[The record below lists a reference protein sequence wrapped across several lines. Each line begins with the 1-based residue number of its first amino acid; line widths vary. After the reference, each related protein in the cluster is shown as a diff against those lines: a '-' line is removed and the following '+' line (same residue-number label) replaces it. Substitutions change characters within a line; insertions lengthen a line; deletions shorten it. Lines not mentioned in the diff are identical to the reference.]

1 MSPRSRLLA
10 LVATALGVWLTRGQ
24 LVTTNEALVVSPVL
38 RVASVGSRLPRSA
51 DSSGSP
57 RVAQSLPV
65 RASLEEGLSDPF
77 ALPRVA
83 VKVPPPPAPIVI
95 ASVQPGPPAPPPA
108 PRVPY
113 RFVGLLSENGK
124 SPSVYLALGE
134 KLIEARSG
142 DVLEGGFQLKSITTK
157 ELSFLHQQSN
167 MTVRLAVDGEPL

>member
-10 LVATALGVWLTRGQ
+10 LVATALGVWLARGQ
-24 LVTTNEALVVSPVL
+24 LVTTNEAHIVSPVL
-38 RVASVGSRLPRSA
+38 RVPNVGSRLPRSA
-51 DSSGSP
+51 DPAGSP
-57 RVAQSLPV
+57 GMAQLPM

-77 ALPRVA
+77 ALPRVV
-83 VKVPPPPAPIVI
+83 VKAPPPPAPVVI

-108 PRVPY
+108 PRLPY

-142 DVLEGGFQLKSITTK
+142 DVLEGGYQLKSITTK

-167 MTVRLAVDGEPL
+167 LTVRLAVDGEPL